1 MADYKLPPGQDAD
14 EIEELAEMISENLDE
29 GVDPGQI
36 IGQLV
41 DSGWE
46 EGDAVAF
53 VVSIG
58 RKNEKPVELVSQSR
72 DKNGYG
78 WLIWIG
84 FLLFSLLRYFFEK

>member
-14 EIEELAEMISENLDE
+14 EIEELTEMISENLDE
-29 GVDPGQI
+29 GIDPGQI

-46 EGDAVAF
+46 EEDAVAF

-58 RKNEKPVELVSQSR
+58 RANEHPVELVSQSGE
-72 DKNGYG
+72 KSGYG
-78 WLIWIG
+78 WLIWVG

>member
-1 MADYKLPPGQDAD
+1 MSEYVLPPGQDED
-14 EIEELAEMISENLDE
+14 EIGELAEMISENLDE

-53 VVSIG
+53 VTSIG
-58 RKNEKPVELVSQSR
+58 MKTENSVEMVAHSGE
-72 DKNGYG
+72 KNGYG

>member
-29 GVDPGQI
+29 GVDTGQI

-46 EGDAVAF
+46 EEDAVAF

>member
-1 MADYKLPPGQDAD
+1 M
-14 EIEELAEMISENLDE
+14 
-29 GVDPGQI
+29 DPGEI

-46 EGDAVAF
+46 EGDAVSF
-53 VVSIG
+53 VTSIG
-58 RKNEKPVELVSQSR
+58 MKSEHNVELVSHSGE
-72 DKNGYG
+72 KSGYG

>member
-1 MADYKLPPGQDAD
+1 MADYRLPPGQDAG

-29 GVDPGQI
+29 GTDPGEI

-53 VVSIG
+53 VTSIG
-58 RKNEKPVELVSQSR
+58 AKNEHHVELVSQSGE
-72 DKNGYG
+72 KNGYG
-78 WLIWIG
+78 WLIWVG